1 MRLKIFQKLFFTT
14 ACVLFVTLTLV
25 FVLLSV
31 AVNDETAKGKYQIVS
46 ESCDIISDNLLKDG
60 GVVDSTSLSVMNSV
74 SKVNA
79 LDIFVIDQSGQIVAC
94 GCDNFFLTGNCD
106 HAEFVLST
114 DYLSQIVTDGNMEL
128 SSVGGIYDGMHYTY
142 AKSIRVP
149 LGVDYY
155 IISTSSV
162 MSAIEII
169 KIMFSMYAAAAI
181 IPLIFMFI
189 AEYGIVY
196 RITRPLKYMSLAAK
210 SIANGDFSK
219 RIPVMSNDEIG
230 ELSVL
235 FNRMTDSLARSERT
249 SRNFVAN
256 VSHELKTPMTT
267 ISGFIDGIIDGTIDS
282 SKQTY
287 YLGIVSDEVKRLS
300 RLVQSMLNL
309 SRLESS
315 ENILKQSS
323 FRLSETILNV
333 VISMEQKINDAEI
346 EITGLEKL
354 TESVICGDK
363 DLLHQ
368 VVYNLTDNAVKF
380 TPAGGVIDFSLL
392 RVKDN
397 LEFVIRN
404 SGDGIP
410 EKDIPHIF
418 EKFYKSD
425 KSRSNHKN
433 SLGLGLYICKT
444 VAELHNGSIKVES
457 VEGEYTQFTLSLP
470 LNLSKESQDERRVQ

>member
-46 ESCDIISDNLLKDG
+46 ASCDIISDNLLKDG

-79 LDIFVIDQSGQIVAC
+79 LDIFVVDNSGKIIAC
-94 GCDNFFLTGNCD
+94 GCDDFFLTGGCT
-106 HAEFVLST
+106 HSEAALSPS
-114 DYLSQIVTDGNMEL
+114 YLSQIVSDGTMEL

-142 AKSIRVP
+142 AESIRVP
-149 LGVDYY
+149 HGVDYY
-155 IISTSSV
+155 VISASSV
-162 MSAIEII
+162 MSAIELV
-169 KIMFSMYAAAAI
+169 KIMFGMYAVAAI
-181 IPLIFMFI
+181 IPLIFMFV
-189 AEYGIVY
+189 AEYSIVY
-196 RITRPLKYMSLAAK
+196 RITRPLKYMSIAAK

-249 SRNFVAN
+249 SKSFVAN

-282 SKQTY
+282 SKQSY
-287 YLGIVSDEVKRLS
+287 YLGIVSEEVKRLS
-300 RLVQSMLNL
+300 RLVQSMLSL
-309 SRLESS
+309 SRLESGD
-315 ENILKQSS
+315 NILKQNS
-323 FRLSETILNV
+323 FRLSETILSV
-333 VISMEQKINDAEI
+333 VISMEQKISEADI
-346 EITGLEKL
+346 EIKGLDTL
-354 TESVICGDK
+354 TENVICGDR

-368 VVYNLTDNAVKF
+368 VIYNLTDNAVKF
-380 TPAGGVIDFSLL
+380 TPAGGYIDFSLL
-392 RVKDN
+392 RVN
-397 LEFVIRN
+397 ENIEFVIKN
-404 SGDGIP
+404 SGQGIP

-444 VAELHNGSIKVES
+444 VAELHNGSIKAES
-457 VEGEYTQFTLSLP
+457 VEGEYTQFTLTLP
-470 LNLSKESQDERRVQ
+470 LNLTKETQDERRI